1 MPTSTR
7 SDSLAPPD
15 ADLARLGA
23 PWSAA
28 LARLGVCRSSEL
40 ETFRDQLNAMFY
52 PARVETLR
60 PHAQLRGSFLSGVR
74 LTHLTVGFVRFG
86 AETSVDPG
94 RKGSYHVNVPLSG
107 RVESVCG
114 HRHAVASPTKGAV
127 FSPELY
133 TTLPHWAPD
142 AAQVCIKIRRSSLES
157 ELSALLG
164 RSVQSAVDFDL
175 SYPLTTPAARSW
187 LSTLGLLLAELG
199 RPGSL
204 AGASALYREQL
215 ERLVI
220 SGLLLSQRNEFTDE
234 LTAPVRS
241 LRPRTVARVIAV
253 IEEHPEA
260 PYSIGD
266 LARHAGVS
274 ARRLQQGFREHVGM
288 TPTEFLRRTRLERAH
303 RDLLHGEDSV
313 TDIALRW
320 GFHHL
325 SRFAH
330 AYRRQYGVPPS
341 EARRTRGVPTGV

>member
-1 MPTSTR
+1 VRTSTR
-7 SDSLAPPD
+7 SDEIAPLD
-15 ADLARLGA
+15 AELARLRA
-23 PWSAA
+23 PWSSA

-40 ETFRDQLNAMFY
+40 QIFRDQLNEMYY

-60 PHAQLRGSFLSGVR
+60 PHAKLRGSFLCGAR

-86 AETSVDPG
+86 AETSIDPG
-94 RKGSYHVNVPLSG
+94 RKGSYHVNVPLAG

-114 HRHAVASPTKGAV
+114 HRHAVASRSTGAV
-127 FSPELY
+127 FTPELP
-133 TTLPHWAPD
+133 TLLPHWAED
-142 AAQVCIKIRRSSLES
+142 ATQLCIKIRRSSLES

-164 RSVQSAVDFDL
+164 RPIHSAVDFDL
-175 SYPLTTPAARSW
+175 GYPLTTPAARSW
-187 LSTLGLLLAELG
+187 LSTLGLLLTELG
-199 RPGSL
+199 RPEGL
-204 AGASALYREQL
+204 AGTSALYREQL

-234 LTAPVRS
+234 LAGPVRS
-241 LRPRTVARVIAV
+241 LRPRTVARVIAL

-260 PYSIGD
+260 PYTIGD

-303 RDLLHGEDSV
+303 RDLLYGEDSV
-313 TDIALRW
+313 TDIALHW
-320 GFHHL
+320 GFPHL

-341 EARRTRGVPTGV
+341 EARRTRGAPTGV

>member
-1 MPTSTR
+1 VPPSTR
-7 SDSLAPPD
+7 SDALAPPG
-15 ADLARLGA
+15 AELARLGA

-28 LARLGVCRSSEL
+28 LARLGVCRSSDL
-40 ETFRDQLNAMFY
+40 ETFREQLNAMYY
-52 PARVETLR
+52 PARVETVR
-60 PHAQLRGSFLSGVR
+60 PRAQLRGSFLSGAR

-94 RKGSYHVNVPLSG
+94 RKGSYHVNVALSG

-114 HRHAVASPTKGAV
+114 HRHAVASPSTGAV
-127 FSPELY
+127 FTPELR
-133 TTLPHWAPD
+133 TTLPHWAGD
-142 AAQVCIKIRRSSLES
+142 AAQIAIKIRRSSLES
-157 ELSALLG
+157 ELSLLLG
-164 RSVQSAVDFDL
+164 RAVRTSVDFEH
-175 SYPLTTPAARSW
+175 SYPLTTPAGRSW

-204 AGASALYREQL
+204 TETSALYREQL

-234 LTAPVRS
+234 LTGPVRS
-241 LRPRTVARVIAV
+241 LRPRTVARVMAL
-253 IEEHPEA
+253 IEERPET
-260 PYSIGD
+260 PYTIGD
-266 LARHAGVS
+266 LAAHAGVS

-303 RDLLHGEDSV
+303 RDLLYGEDSV

-320 GFHHL
+320 GFPHL

-330 AYRRQYGVPPS
+330 AYRRRYGVLPS
-341 EARRTRGVPTGV
+341 DTRRTGGAPTGI

>member
-1 MPTSTR
+1 VAPSTR
-7 SDSLAPPD
+7 SDEVAPLD

-23 PWSAA
+23 PWSSA
-28 LARLGVCRSSEL
+28 LAHLGVCRSSEL
-40 ETFRDQLNAMFY
+40 ELFRHELNAMYY

-60 PHAQLRGSFLSGVR
+60 ARAKLRGSFLSGVR
-74 LTHLTVGFVRFG
+74 LTHLTVGLVRFG
-86 AETSVDPG
+86 AETSIDPG
-94 RKGSYHVNVPLSG
+94 RKGSYHVNVALSG
-107 RVESVCG
+107 RVASVCG
-114 HRHAVASPTKGAV
+114 HRHAVASPSVGAV

-133 TTLPHWAPD
+133 TTLPHWGED
-142 AAQVCIKIRRSSLES
+142 AVQVCIKIRRASLES

-164 RSVQSAVDFDL
+164 RPVQAAVDFDH
-175 SYPLTTPAARSW
+175 SYPLTTPASRSW
-187 LSTLGLLLAELG
+187 LSTLGLLIADIG

-204 AGASALYREQL
+204 AQASPLYREQL

-220 SGLLLSQRNEFTDE
+220 TGLLLSQRNEFTDE
-234 LTAPVRS
+234 LAGPVPS
-241 LRPRTVARVIAV
+241 LRPRTVARVIAL

-260 PYSIGD
+260 PYTLGD

-303 RDLLHGEDSV
+303 RDLLYGEDSV

-320 GFHHL
+320 GFPHL

-341 EARRTRGVPTGV
+341 EARRTRGAPTGV